1 MKVGLDVMGGDFAPK
16 ATIMGAI
23 LAHKELPSTVRI
35 VLIGD
40 ESIILQTLQEEN
52 ADPTN
57 FDIVHAS
64 EVIGMGEHPTKALV
78 RKPKSSIAIGFNMM
92 QSKEIDAFASAGNSG
107 AMLVGAI
114 YSVGT
119 IEGIQR
125 PCTAAKLPKEDG
137 GQSILLDVGTIVDVK
152 PEILYQF
159 AILGSLYAQSVYKI
173 ENPKVGLLNIG
184 SEEGKGNSVCQAAFP
199 LMKGSLD
206 FNFIGNIESRDL
218 LKGKADVVVC
228 DGFTG
233 NVLLKNME
241 AMYRIIKKRGSTDE
255 FFEQFNYENFG
266 GIPLLGINGSVVVGH
281 GISNDRAIKNM
292 IILAYE
298 IHASQLSAKIKEAFS
313 TISSS
318 SINGEQ
324 VI

>member
-40 ESIILQTLQEEN
+40 ESTILHSLQEEN
-52 ADPTN
+52 ADPAN
-57 FDIVHAS
+57 FDIVHAP
-64 EVIGMGEHPTKALV
+64 EVIGMGEHPTKALA
-78 RKPKSSIAIGFNMM
+78 RKPKSSIAIGYNML
-92 QSKEIDAFASAGNSG
+92 QNKEIDAFSSAGSSG
-107 AMLVGAI
+107 AMMVGSV

-119 IEGIQR
+119 IEGILR
-125 PCTAAKLPKEDG
+125 PCTAAILPAENG
-137 GQSILLDVGTIVDVK
+137 GQCILLDVGTIVDVK

-159 AILGSLYAQSVYKI
+159 AILGSLYGQCVYKM

-184 SEEGKGNSVCQAAFP
+184 SEEGKGNLVCQAAFP
-199 LMKGSLD
+199 MMKGSLD
-206 FNFIGNIESRDL
+206 FNFIGNVESRDL
-218 LKGKADVVVC
+218 LKGKADVIVC

-241 AMYRIIKKRGSTDE
+241 AMYRIIKKRGFSDE
-255 FFEQFNYENFG
+255 YFDRFNYENFG

-281 GISNDRAIKNM
+281 GISNDIAIKNM

-298 IHASQLSAKIKEAFS
+298 IHDSQLSVKIKEALS
-313 TISSS
+313 KITYSAIRD
-318 SINGEQ
+318 EQ
-324 VI
+324 VF

>member
-40 ESIILQTLQEEN
+40 ESIILRSLQEEN
-52 ADPTN
+52 ADPAN
-57 FDIVHAS
+57 FDIVHAP
-64 EVIGMGEHPTKALV
+64 EVIGMGEHPTKALA
-78 RKPKSSIAIGFNMM
+78 RKPKSSIAIGYNML
-92 QSKEIDAFASAGNSG
+92 QNKEIDAFSSAGSSG
-107 AMLVGAI
+107 AMMVGSV
-114 YSVGT
+114 YSMGT
-119 IEGIQR
+119 IDGILR
-125 PCTAAKLPKEDG
+125 PCTAAILPSEDG
-137 GQSILLDVGTIVDVK
+137 GQCILLDVGTIVDVK

-159 AILGSLYAQSVYKI
+159 AILGSLYGQCVYKM

-184 SEEGKGNSVCQAAFP
+184 SEEGKGNLVSQAAYP
-199 LMKGSLD
+199 LMKGSSD
-206 FNFIGNIESRDL
+206 FNFIGNVESRDL
-218 LKGKADVVVC
+218 LKGKADVIVC

-241 AMYRIIKKRGSTDE
+241 AMYRIIKKRGFSDE
-255 FFEQFNYENFG
+255 YFDRFNYENFG

-281 GISNDRAIKNM
+281 GISNDVAIKNM

-298 IHASQLSAKIKEAFS
+298 IHDSQLSVKIKEALSKITYS
-313 TISSS
+313 TIRD
-318 SINGEQ
+318 EQ
-324 VI
+324 EI

>member
-40 ESIILQTLQEEN
+40 ESIILQSLQEEN
-52 ADPTN
+52 ADPAN

-78 RKPKSSIAIGFNMM
+78 RKPDSSIAIGFKMM
-92 QSKEIDAFASAGNSG
+92 QNKEIDAFASAGSSG

-119 IEGIQR
+119 IEGILR
-125 PCTAAKLPKEDG
+125 PCTAAILPSEMG
-137 GQSILLDVGTIVDVK
+137 GSSILLDVGTIVDVK
-152 PEILYQF
+152 PEILYQL
-159 AILGSLYAQSVYKI
+159 AILGSLYAQCVYKM

-184 SEEGKGNSVCQAAFP
+184 SEEGKGNAVCQAAFP
-199 LMKGSLD
+199 LLKDSLD
-206 FNFIGNIESRDL
+206 FNFIGNVESRDL
-218 LKGKADVVVC
+218 LKGKADVIVC

-233 NVLLKNME
+233 NILLKNME
-241 AMYRIIKKRGSTDE
+241 SMYHLIKKHGFNNDY
-255 FFEQFNYENFG
+255 FERFNYENFG
-266 GIPLLGINGSVVVGH
+266 GIPLLGIDGSVVVGH

-292 IILAYE
+292 IILAYD
-298 IHASQLSAKIKEAFS
+298 IHASQLSTKIKDALA
-313 TISSS
+313 TITSSN
-318 SINGEQ
+318 IRGDQ
-324 VI
+324 IF

>member
-40 ESIILQTLQEEN
+40 ESIILQSLQEEN
-52 ADPTN
+52 ADPAN

-78 RKPKSSIAIGFNMM
+78 RKPDSSIAVGFKMM
-92 QSKEIDAFASAGNSG
+92 QNKEIDAFASAGSSG

-119 IEGIQR
+119 IEGILR
-125 PCTAAKLPKEDG
+125 PCTAAILPSEMG
-137 GQSILLDVGTIVDVK
+137 GSSILLDVGTIVDVK
-152 PEILYQF
+152 PEILYQL
-159 AILGSLYAQSVYKI
+159 AILGSLYAQCVHKM

-184 SEEGKGNSVCQAAFP
+184 SEEGKGNAVCQAAFP
-199 LMKGSLD
+199 LLKDSLD

-218 LKGKADVVVC
+218 LKGKADVIVC

-233 NVLLKNME
+233 NILLKNME
-241 AMYRIIKKRGSTDE
+241 SMYHLIKKHGFNDDY
-255 FFEQFNYENFG
+255 FERFNYENFG
-266 GIPLLGINGSVVVGH
+266 GIPLLGIDGSVVVGH

-292 IILAYE
+292 IVLAHD
-298 IHASQLSAKIKEAFS
+298 IHASQLSCKIKAALS
-313 TISSS
+313 TITSS
-318 SINGEQ
+318 SIRGDQ
-324 VI
+324 VF

>member
-40 ESIILQTLQEEN
+40 ENVILKSLQEEN
-52 ADPTN
+52 ADPAN

-64 EVIGMGEHPTKALV
+64 EVIEMGEHPTKALV
-78 RKPKSSIAIGFNMM
+78 RKPNSSISIGFNML
-92 QSKEIDAFASAGNSG
+92 QNKEIDAFSSAGSSG
-107 AMLVGAI
+107 AMMVGSV

-119 IEGIQR
+119 IEGILR
-125 PCTAAKLPKEDG
+125 PCTAAILPVEDG
-137 GQSILLDVGTIVDVK
+137 GYAILLDVGTIVDVK
-152 PEILYQF
+152 PEILYQL
-159 AILGSLYAQSVYKI
+159 AILGQLYAHYVYKV

-184 SEEGKGNSVCQAAFP
+184 SEEGKGNLVCQTAFP
-199 LMKGSLD
+199 LMKDSVD

-218 LKGKADVVVC
+218 LKGKADVIVC

-233 NVLLKNME
+233 NILLKNME
-241 AMYRIIKKRGSTDE
+241 AMYRIIKKRGVNDDY
-255 FFEQFNYENFG
+255 FERFNYENFG

-281 GISNDRAIKNM
+281 GISNDVAIKNM
-292 IILAYE
+292 IVLAHD
-298 IHASQLSAKIKEAFS
+298 IHVSELSVKIKDALS
-313 TISSS
+313 KIANTAIRD
-318 SINGEQ
+318 EQ
-324 VI
+324 VF